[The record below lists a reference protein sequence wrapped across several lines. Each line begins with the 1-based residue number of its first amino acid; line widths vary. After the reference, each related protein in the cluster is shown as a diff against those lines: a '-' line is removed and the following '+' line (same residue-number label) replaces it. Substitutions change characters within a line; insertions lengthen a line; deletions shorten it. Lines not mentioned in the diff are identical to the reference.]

1 VEIDNP
7 EVDAGIAEEA
17 DDVVRILTI
26 HGAKGL
32 EFPIVVLGGLSGRGR
47 ETKEPLPEE
56 RERQLHLRVGSGG
69 RTGHYATPGYDERW
83 EHERAALDAER
94 VRLLYVAATR
104 ARDHLVVPCV
114 KGKGK
119 PGPFLELLEPL
130 LPEAGAGHE
139 VAVDGA
145 WLLDAAELQLPPHEE
160 QAAPE
165 AEEGAVARAL
175 EERSTWQTDHAA
187 ALREARRELPFVVAS
202 SVERATRPLASE
214 ASSASS
220 ALLLS
225 EGPPLP
231 VGDALHLVMERV
243 SLPGAT
249 DLDDVVESVC
259 AEAGLLDRTGE
270 VQEMATR
277 CLSSEAV
284 RSALACGTYW
294 REVPFTVTRDGGF
307 AVGRVDLVYRDR
319 DALVVVDYKSDEIDA
334 AQVEG
339 HARTHHAG
347 QAEAY
352 ADALA
357 RSTGC
362 PVRRVVFVFPRAGS
376 EVSLRVGSGAAVG
389 P

>member
-1 VEIDNP
+1 
-7 EVDAGIAEEA
+7 
-17 DDVVRILTI
+17 
-26 HGAKGL
+26 
-32 EFPIVVLGGLSGRGR
+32 
-47 ETKEPLPEE
+47 
-56 RERQLHLRVGSGG
+56 VGSGG

-83 EHERAALDAER
+83 DHERAALDAER

-130 LPEAGAGHE
+130 LPDAGAGHE
-139 VAVDGA
+139 VEVDGA

-160 QAAPE
+160 QTAPE
-165 AEEGAVARAL
+165 PEEGAVDRAL
-175 EERSTWQTDHAA
+175 TERSTWQVDHAA

-243 SLPGAT
+243 SLPDAT
-249 DLDDVVESVC
+249 DLDEVVESVC
-259 AEAGLLDRTGE
+259 AEAGLLDRAGE
-270 VQEMATR
+270 VQEMAAR
-277 CLSSEAV
+277 CLSSAAV
-284 RSALACGTYW
+284 RSALDSGTYW

-307 AVGRVDLVYRDR
+307 AVGRVDLVYREG
-319 DALVVVDYKSDEIDA
+319 DALVVVDYKSDEVGA
-334 AQVEG
+334 EQVEG
-339 HARTHHAG
+339 HASTHHAG
-347 QAEAY
+347 QAEVY
-352 ADALA
+352 AEALEQV
-357 RSTGC
+357 TGLD
-362 PVRRVVFVFPRAGS
+362 VRQVVFVFPRAGV
-376 EVSLRVGSGAAVG
+376 EVATASGGAG
-389 P
+389 GIS

>member
-1 VEIDNP
+1 
-7 EVDAGIAEEA
+7 
-17 DDVVRILTI
+17 
-26 HGAKGL
+26 
-32 EFPIVVLGGLSGRGR
+32 
-47 ETKEPLPEE
+47 LPDE

-114 KGKGK
+114 RGKGK

-139 VAVDGA
+139 VEVDGA

-165 AEEGAVARAL
+165 AEEGAVDRAL
-175 EERSTWQTDHAA
+175 EERSTWQVDHAA

-243 SLPGAT
+243 SLPDAT

-270 VQEMATR
+270 VQGMATR

-284 RSALACGTYW
+284 RSALASGTYW
-294 REVPFTVTRDGGF
+294 REVPFTVTRGGGF
-307 AVGRVDLVYRDR
+307 AVGRVDLVYREG
-319 DALVVVDYKSDEIDA
+319 DALIVVDYKSEQVDA

-347 QAEAY
+347 QAAVYAEALEQ
-352 ADALA
+352 A
-357 RSTGC
+357 TGL
-362 PVRRVVFVFPRAGS
+362 PVRRVVFVFPRAGTAVA
-376 EVSLRVGSGAAVG
+376 VS
-389 P
+389 

>member
-1 VEIDNP
+1 M
-7 EVDAGIAEEA
+7 
-17 DDVVRILTI
+17 
-26 HGAKGL
+26 
-32 EFPIVVLGGLSGRGR
+32 VLPS
-47 ETKEPLPEE
+47 
-56 RERQLHLRVGSGG
+56 VGSGG

-83 EHERAALDAER
+83 DHERAALDAER

-130 LPEAGAGHE
+130 LPEAGRHE
-139 VAVDGA
+139 VEVDGA
-145 WLLDAAELQLPPHEE
+145 WLLDAAQLQLPPYEE

-165 AEEGAVARAL
+165 PGEAAVDRAL
-175 EERSTWQTDHAA
+175 EDRSTWQVDNAA
-187 ALREARRELPFVVAS
+187 ALRDARRELPFIVAS

-243 SLPGAT
+243 SLPEAT
-249 DLDDVVESVC
+249 DLDEVVESVC

-270 VQEMATR
+270 VQEMAAR
-277 CLSSEAV
+277 CLSSAAV
-284 RSALACGTYW
+284 RRALASGAYW
-294 REVPFTVTRDGGF
+294 REVPFTVIRGGGF
-307 AVGRVDLVYRDR
+307 AVGRVDLVYREG
-319 DALVVVDYKSDEIDA
+319 DALVVVDYKSDEVDA

-339 HARTHHAG
+339 HARPT
-347 QAEAY
+347 
-352 ADALA
+352 
-357 RSTGC
+357 T
-362 PVRRVVFVFPRAGS
+362 PVRRRCTRRHLSRSP
-376 EVSLRVGSGAAVG
+376 VST
-389 P
+389 